1 MEKTIE
7 KDLQRK
13 ILYRRIINEN
23 TLLEYYYKNHDV
35 YIGVRFVDGEVSG
48 IKEHVLKI
56 MKDEEFSIN
65 VLDSIEINED
75 SSCIAIFNK
84 IDEGFQLSDVYY
96 TDEHNFECSEFIDLA
111 YEKKFPNK
119 KLNKRLIK

>member
-7 KDLQRK
+7 KDLKRK
-13 ILYRRIINEN
+13 IIYSRLINEN

-35 YIGVRFVDGEVSG
+35 YISVRFVDSEVSG
-48 IKEHVLKI
+48 IKEHILKV
-56 MKDEEFSIN
+56 MKAEDFSIDILN
-65 VLDSIEINED
+65 TIEINED
-75 SSCIAIFNK
+75 CSCIALFDK
-84 IDEGFQLSDVYY
+84 VEEGFQLRDVYY

-111 YEKKFPNK
+111 YAKKFPNK